1 MKIKTKQPLTLV
13 IQAGEI
19 VNVTDS
25 QYQSIKQFVE
35 VVEENNEEV
44 AVEVAEENNEKEVVE
59 EIVKKSSRKVK
70 KTETVKE

>member
-1 MKIKTKQPLTLV
+1 MKIRTKQPLTIV
-13 IQAGEI
+13 IQAGEV

-35 VVEENNEEV
+35 VVEENNE
-44 AVEVAEENNEKEVVE
+44 KEVVKE
-59 EIVKKSSRKVK
+59 VAKEVVKEVVKKASRKVK

>member
-1 MKIKTKQPLTLV
+1 MKIRTKQPLTIV
-13 IQAGEI
+13 IQAGEV

-35 VVEENNEEV
+35 VVEENNE
-44 AVEVAEENNEKEVVE
+44 KEVVKE
-59 EIVKKSSRKVK
+59 VVKKASRKVK